1 MLNSSIRE
9 SMSKDLVTI
18 SSSQSIQEAAELMS
32 SQNVGSIPVV
42 DGGQVKGVITD
53 RDITLRSTAH
63 GMSNDTKVADVMS
76 SNLVTGTPDMSSEEA
91 AQLMASNQIRRL
103 PIVENN
109 QLVGYVALG
118 DLATDQMSNE
128 AAGQALT
135 NISEQH

>member
-1 MLNSSIRE
+1 MNSSIRE
-9 SMSKDLVTI
+9 SMTKDLVTI

-32 SQNVGSIPVV
+32 SQNIGSIPVV

-91 AQLMASNQIRRL
+91 AQLMSSNQIRRL

>member
-1 MLNSSIRE
+1 MNSSIRE
-9 SMSKDLVTI
+9 SMTKDLVTI

-53 RDITLRSTAH
+53 RDITLRSTAQ
-63 GMSNDTKVADVMS
+63 GMSNNAKVADIMS

>member
-1 MLNSSIRE
+1 MNSSIRE
-9 SMSKDLVTI
+9 SMTKDLVTI

-53 RDITLRSTAH
+53 RDITLRSTAN

>member
-1 MLNSSIRE
+1 MNSSIRE

-18 SSSQSIQEAAELMS
+18 SSTQSIQEAAELMS

-42 DGGQVKGVITD
+42 DGGQVKGIITD
-53 RDITLRSTAH
+53 RDITLRSTAE
-63 GMSNDTKVADVMS
+63 GKSGDTKVADVMS
-76 SNLVTGTPDMSSEEA
+76 SNLVTGTPNMSSEEA

-118 DLATDQMSNE
+118 DLATNQMSDE
-128 AAGQALT
+128 AAGHALT
-135 NISEQH
+135 NISEQQ

>member
-1 MLNSSIRE
+1 MNSSIRE
-9 SMSKDLVTI
+9 SMTKDLVTI

>member
-1 MLNSSIRE
+1 MT
-9 SMSKDLVTI
+9 KDLVTI

-53 RDITLRSTAH
+53 RDITLRSTAN

>member
-1 MLNSSIRE
+1 MT
-9 SMSKDLVTI
+9 KDLVTI

>member
-1 MLNSSIRE
+1 
-9 SMSKDLVTI
+9 MSKDLVTI
-18 SSSQSIQEAAELMS
+18 TSTQSIQEAAELMS

-42 DGGQVKGVITD
+42 DGGQVKGIITD
-53 RDITLRSTAH
+53 RDITLRSTAE
-63 GMSNDTKVADVMS
+63 GKTSDTKVADVMS

-118 DLATDQMSNE
+118 DLATNQMSDE
-128 AAGQALT
+128 AAGHALT

>member
-1 MLNSSIRE
+1 MT
-9 SMSKDLVTI
+9 KDLVTI

-53 RDITLRSTAH
+53 RDITLRSTAQ
-63 GMSNDTKVADVMS
+63 GMSNNAKVADIMS

>member
-1 MLNSSIRE
+1 MTKE
-9 SMSKDLVTI
+9 LVTI
-18 SSSQSIQEAAELMS
+18 SSTQSIQEAAELMS
-32 SQNVGSIPVV
+32 SQNIGSIPVV
-42 DGGQVKGVITD
+42 DGGQVKGIITD
-53 RDITLRSTAH
+53 RDITLRSTAE
-63 GMSNDTKVADVMS
+63 GKASDTKVADVMS

-118 DLATDQMSNE
+118 DLATDQMSDE
-128 AAGQALT
+128 AAGHALT

>member
-1 MLNSSIRE
+1 MT
-9 SMSKDLVTI
+9 KDLVTI

-32 SQNVGSIPVV
+32 SQNIGSIPVV

-91 AQLMASNQIRRL
+91 AQLMSSNQIRRL

>member
-1 MLNSSIRE
+1 MNSSIRE

>member
-1 MLNSSIRE
+1 MNSSIRE

-32 SQNVGSIPVV
+32 SKNVGSIPVV

-53 RDITLRSTAH
+53 RDITLRTTAQ
-63 GMSNDTKVADVMS
+63 GRPNDTKVADVMS

>member
-1 MLNSSIRE
+1 MQNSSIRE

-63 GMSNDTKVADVMS
+63 GMSNDTQVSDVMS

>member
-1 MLNSSIRE
+1 MNTSIRE
-9 SMSKDLVTI
+9 SMTKELVTI
-18 SSSQSIQEAAELMS
+18 SSTQSIQEAAELMS
-32 SQNVGSIPVV
+32 SQNIGSIPVV
-42 DGGQVKGVITD
+42 DGGQVKGIITD
-53 RDITLRSTAH
+53 RDITLRSTAE
-63 GMSNDTKVADVMS
+63 GKASDTKVADVMS

-118 DLATDQMSNE
+118 DLATDQMSDE
-128 AAGQALT
+128 AAGHALT